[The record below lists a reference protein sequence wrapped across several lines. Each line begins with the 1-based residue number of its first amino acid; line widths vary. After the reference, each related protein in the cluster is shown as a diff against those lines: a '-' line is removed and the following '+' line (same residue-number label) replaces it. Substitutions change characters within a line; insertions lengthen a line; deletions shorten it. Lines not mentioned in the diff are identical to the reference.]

1 MENSDHLIWTNKEL
15 DYEDWKS
22 DLEQQY
28 PELSEEERIQI
39 MYETNND
46 YLDDERHNLDIQ
58 LAAPI
63 IVIANLGRWNGRFLG
78 YKEIESGNIKDC
90 LNTDTDYATWFVD
103 KKGDLRCEATHH
115 DGTNYYLYRTYR
127 KGVYE
132 SQIELLKEKIYDGSV
147 TDKDINHVTK
157 RLGDSIAKVYGWR
170 LPKQH
175 DRSDAR

>member
-1 MENSDHLIWTNKEL
+1 MENGDHLIWTNKDL
-15 DYEDWKS
+15 DYEDWKA
-22 DLEQQY
+22 DLEEQY
-28 PELSEEERIQI
+28 PELSEEERIQM

-58 LAAPI
+58 LAEPI

-103 KKGDLRCEATHH
+103 KKGDLLCEATHH

-127 KGVYE
+127 KGVSE
-132 SQIELLKEKIYDGSV
+132 KQIELLKEKIYDGSV
-147 TDKDINHVTK
+147 TEKDINRVTQ

-170 LPKQH
+170 LPKQQ

>member
-1 MENSDHLIWTNKEL
+1 MENGDHLIWTNKEL

-22 DLEQQY
+22 DLEEQY

-127 KGVYE
+127 KGVSE
-132 SQIELLKEKIYDGSV
+132 RQIELLKEKIYDGSV
-147 TDKDINHVTK
+147 TEKDINRVTK
-157 RLGDSIAKVYGWR
+157 RLGDNIAKVYGWR
-170 LPKQH
+170 LPKQQ
-175 DRSDAR
+175 DRSDVR

>member
-1 MENSDHLIWTNKEL
+1 MENGDHLIWTNKEL

-22 DLEQQY
+22 DLEEQY

-39 MYETNND
+39 MYEINND

-127 KGVYE
+127 KGVSE

-147 TDKDINHVTK
+147 TEKDINRVTK

-170 LPKQH
+170 SPKQQ

>member
-1 MENSDHLIWTNKEL
+1 MENGDHLIWTNKEL
-15 DYEDWKS
+15 DYEDWKA
-22 DLEQQY
+22 DLEEQY

-127 KGVYE
+127 KGVSE
-132 SQIELLKEKIYDGSV
+132 RQIELLKEKIYDGSV
-147 TDKDINHVTK
+147 TEKDINRVTK

-170 LPKQH
+170 LPKQQ

>member
-1 MENSDHLIWTNKEL
+1 MENGDHLIWTNKEL

-22 DLEQQY
+22 DLEEQY
-28 PELSEEERIQI
+28 PELSEEERIQM

-63 IVIANLGRWNGRFLG
+63 IVIANLGRWNGRFLS

-103 KKGDLRCEATHH
+103 KKGDLRCEAIHH
-115 DGTNYYLYRTYR
+115 DGTDYYLYRTYR
-127 KGVYE
+127 KGVSE
-132 SQIELLKEKIYDGSV
+132 RQIEMLKDKILDGSV
-147 TDKDINHVTK
+147 TEKDINRVTK

-170 LPKQH
+170 LPKQQ

>member
-1 MENSDHLIWTNKEL
+1 MENGDHLIWTNKEL
-15 DYEDWKS
+15 DYEDWKA
-22 DLEQQY
+22 DLEEQY

-58 LAAPI
+58 LTAPI

-78 YKEIESGNIKDC
+78 YKEIESGNIKEC

-103 KKGDLRCEATHH
+103 KHGDLRCEATHH

-127 KGVYE
+127 KGVSE
-132 SQIELLKEKIYDGSV
+132 RQIDLLKEKIYDGSV
-147 TDKDINHVTK
+147 TEKDINRVTK

-170 LPKQH
+170 LPKQQ

>member
-1 MENSDHLIWTNKEL
+1 MENGDHLIWTNKEL
-15 DYEDWKS
+15 DYEDCKA
-22 DLEQQY
+22 DLEEQY
-28 PELSEEERIQI
+28 PELSEEERIQV

-127 KGVYE
+127 KGVSE
-132 SQIELLKEKIYDGSV
+132 RQIEQLKEKIYDGSV
-147 TDKDINHVTK
+147 TEKDINRVTK
-157 RLGDSIAKVYGWR
+157 RLGDNIAKVYGWR
-170 LPKQH
+170 LPKQQ